1 MNKAMI
7 KGMGWVLKS
16 SMGWPG
22 HVRYSQA
29 SKQLPTLSG
38 KSVLGS
44 PYKPF
49 GRMDNFSRLGFSAIF
64 FAMSQAGIDSAP
76 EGDNPIPIIA
86 GSRTGCLETDLVYQ
100 KGLSHGKEILPSP
113 AVFAYTLP
121 SCFLGE
127 ASIYYGLTGETL
139 MIEKSINPGLTSLA
153 MAMDILESGNG
164 STVICGTCNSDLQY
178 PAIGRSSEPIT
189 GGAVFL
195 VLEKYAPTSESS
207 KPIITKEINTQLF
220 FCRDKQITT
229 LMDLIPAVVSAVVS
243 AEIPIETDPNRP
255 IRKNI

>member
-1 MNKAMI
+1 MNSAAI
-7 KGMGWVLKS
+7 KGMGWVVKS

-22 HVRYSQA
+22 HIQYAQNSEH
-29 SKQLPTLSG
+29 LPALSG

-49 GRMDNFSRLGFSAIF
+49 GRMDNFSKIGFSAIF
-64 FAMSQAGIDSAP
+64 FAMSQAKIDP
-76 EGDNPIPIIA
+76 DPGGGKPIPIIA
-86 GSRTGCLETDLVYQ
+86 GSRTGCLETDLIYQ
-100 KGLSHGKEILPSP
+100 KGLSHEKETLPSP

-153 MAMDILESGNG
+153 MAMDILNFGQE
-164 STVICGTCNSDLQY
+164 STVICGICNSDLQHHT
-178 PAIGRSSEPIT
+178 IGKSLAPII

-195 VLEKYAPTSESS
+195 VLEKPAPSSEPI
-207 KPIITKEINTQLF
+207 KPPLITQKINTHLF
-220 FCRDKQITT
+220 FCGDKQITN
-229 LMDLIPAVVSAVVS
+229 LMDLIPAGLPTKIDSK
-243 AEIPIETDPNRP
+243 RP
-255 IRKNI
+255 